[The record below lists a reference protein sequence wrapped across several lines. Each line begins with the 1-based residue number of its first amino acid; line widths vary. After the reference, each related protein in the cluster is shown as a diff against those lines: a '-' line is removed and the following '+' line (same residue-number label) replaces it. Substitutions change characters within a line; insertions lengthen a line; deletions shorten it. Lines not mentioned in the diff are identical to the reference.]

1 MCRNKEIVSYKN
13 IVKMTTLQERTVA
26 DVVTENIKAAHIFKK
41 YRIDFCCGGGVS
53 ITRACEKAKIDPTI
67 LIEELQNLNTAP
79 DRAFDFNSWKLDF
92 LTDHILNVHHQYVEE
107 SSPLL
112 LQYAKRVN
120 HVHGHHYTELNEIE
134 ELVIKLVQAMAAHQ
148 RKEELILFPF
158 IKKLVK
164 AEAEGTEVPATH
176 FGSVENP
183 IHMMEE
189 EHEEAG
195 DFLKR
200 ISELSSG
207 FTPPQGACNTYR
219 AFYAKLDEF
228 EQDLH
233 QHIHL
238 ENNIL
243 FPKALKLEKTLQKK

>member
-1 MCRNKEIVSYKN
+1 MN
-13 IVKMTTLQERTVA
+13 TLEERTVA

-41 YRIDFCCGGGVS
+41 HGIDFCCGGGIS
-53 ITRACEKAKIDPTI
+53 IKRACEKAKIDPSI
-67 LIEELQNLNTAP
+67 LMGELQNLDSAP
-79 DRAFDFNSWKLDF
+79 DRAFDYNSWKLDF
-92 LTDHILNVHHQYVEE
+92 LADHIVNVHHHYVEE

-112 LQYAKRVN
+112 LQYSKRVN
-120 HVHGHHYTELNEIE
+120 HVHGHHYTELAEIE
-134 ELVIKLVQAMAAHQ
+134 ELVTRVVQAMAAHQ

-158 IKKLVK
+158 IKKLAK
-164 AEAEGTEVPATH
+164 SQAEGTAIPETH
-176 FGSVENP
+176 FGTVENP
-183 IHMMEE
+183 INMMEE

-195 DFLKR
+195 EIMRR

-243 FPKALKLEKTLQKK
+243 FPKALKLEKSLQAN

>member
-1 MCRNKEIVSYKN
+1 MA
-13 IVKMTTLQERTVA
+13 TLQEKTVA
-26 DVVTENIKAAHIFKK
+26 EVVTENIKAAHVFKK
-41 YRIDFCCGGGVS
+41 YGIDFCCGGGVS
-53 ITRACEKAKIDPTI
+53 IQRACEKAKVDANL
-67 LIEELQNLNTAP
+67 LINELINLNTAP
-79 DRAFDFNSWKLDF
+79 DRGSNYNSWKLDF
-92 LTDHILNVHHQYVEE
+92 LTDHIINVHHQYVEE

-120 HVHGHHYTELNEIE
+120 HVHGGHYKELAEIE
-134 ELVIKLVQAMAAHQ
+134 SLVVQVIQAMAGHQ

-164 AEAEGTEVPATH
+164 AEAEGAEVQAPH
-176 FGSVENP
+176 FGTVENP

-195 DFLKR
+195 EFMRK
-200 ISELSSG
+200 IAELSSNY
-207 FTPPQGACNTYR
+207 TPPQGACNTYR
-219 AFYAKLDEF
+219 AFYAKLEEF

-233 QHIHL
+233 HHIHL

-243 FPKALKLEKTLQKK
+243 FPKALKLEKELRENIA

>member
-1 MCRNKEIVSYKN
+1 
-13 IVKMTTLQERTVA
+13 MTTLQERTVA

-41 YRIDFCCGGGVS
+41 HGIDFCCGGGVS
-53 ITRACEKAKIDPTI
+53 IQRACEKAKIDSSI
-67 LIEELQNLNTAP
+67 LLEELKNLDNAP
-79 DRAFDFNSWKLDF
+79 DRAFDYNSWKLDF
-92 LTDHILNVHHQYVEE
+92 LADHIVNVHHHYVEE

-112 LQYAKRVN
+112 LQYSKRVN
-120 HVHGHHYTELNEIE
+120 HVHGSHYTELTEIE
-134 ELVIKLVQAMAAHQ
+134 ELVTKVVQAMAGHQ

-164 AEAEGTEVPATH
+164 AEAEGTEVPSTH

-195 DFLKR
+195 DILKR
-200 ISELSSG
+200 IAELSDN
-207 FTPPQGACNTYR
+207 FTPPQGACNTYK
-219 AFYAKLDEF
+219 AFYAKLAEF
-228 EQDLH
+228 EEDLH

-243 FPKALKLEKTLQKK
+243 FPKALKLENTLQNK

>member
-1 MCRNKEIVSYKN
+1 ME
-13 IVKMTTLQERTVA
+13 TLQERTVA

-41 YRIDFCCGGGVS
+41 HGIDFCCGGGIS
-53 ITRACEKAKIDPTI
+53 IKRACEKAKVDPAV
-67 LIEELQNLNTAP
+67 LEQELMNLNNAP
-79 DRAFDFNSWKLDF
+79 DRASNYNSWKLDF
-92 LTDHILNVHHQYVEE
+92 LADHIINVHHHYVEE
-107 SSPLL
+107 NSPLL
-112 LQYAKRVN
+112 LQYSKRVN
-120 HVHGHHYTELNEIE
+120 HVHGSHYTELAEIE
-134 ELVIKLVQAMAAHQ
+134 ALVTQVVQAMAAHQ

-164 AEAEGTEVPATH
+164 AEAEGSEVPTTH
-176 FGSVENP
+176 FGTVENP

-195 DFLKR
+195 EIMRK
-200 ISELSSG
+200 IAQLSNNY
-207 FTPPQGACNTYR
+207 TPPQGACNTYR

-233 QHIHL
+233 HHIHL

-243 FPKALKLEKTLQKK
+243 FPKALKLEKSLQKQ

>member
-1 MCRNKEIVSYKN
+1 MN
-13 IVKMTTLQERTVA
+13 TLQDRTVA

-41 YRIDFCCGGGVS
+41 HGIDFCCGGGVS
-53 ITRACEKAKIDPTI
+53 ITRACEKAKIDPAI
-67 LIEELQNLNTAP
+67 LIEELQNLNTTP
-79 DRAFDFNSWKLDF
+79 DRSFDYNSWKLDF
-92 LTDHILNVHHQYVEE
+92 LADHIINVHHQYVEE

-120 HVHGHHYTELNEIE
+120 HVHGSHYTELAEIE
-134 ELVIKLVQAMAAHQ
+134 ELVIRLVQAMAGHQ

-164 AEAEGTEVPATH
+164 AEIEGTEVPSTH

-195 DFLKR
+195 DILKR
-200 ISELSSG
+200 ISELTAG
-207 FTPPQGACNTYR
+207 YTPPQGACNTYR
-219 AFYAKLDEF
+219 AFFAKLDEF

-243 FPKALKLEKTLQKK
+243 FPKALKLEKALGKN

>member
-1 MCRNKEIVSYKN
+1 
-13 IVKMTTLQERTVA
+13 MTTLQERTVA

-41 YRIDFCCGGGVS
+41 HGIDFCCGGGIS
-53 ITRACEKAKIDPTI
+53 IARACEKAKVDPAV
-67 LIEELQNLNTAP
+67 LEQELLNLDKVQ
-79 DRAFDFNSWKLDF
+79 DRAHDYNSWKLDF
-92 LTDHILNVHHQYVEE
+92 LADHIINVHHHYVEE

-112 LQYAKRVN
+112 LQYSKRVN
-120 HVHGHHYTELNEIE
+120 HVHGHHYTELAEIE
-134 ELVIKLVQAMAAHQ
+134 ALVTQVVQAMAAHQ

-158 IKKLVK
+158 IKKLVT
-164 AEAEGTEVPATH
+164 AERENGEVPAIH
-176 FGSVENP
+176 FGTVENP
-183 IHMMEE
+183 IKMMEE

-195 DFLKR
+195 EIMRK
-200 ISELSSG
+200 IAKLSNNY
-207 FTPPQGACNTYR
+207 TPPQGACNTYR

-243 FPKALKLEKTLQKK
+243 FPKALNLEKRLKNS

>member
-1 MCRNKEIVSYKN
+1 
-13 IVKMTTLQERTVA
+13 MTTLQERTVA
-26 DVVTENIKAAHIFKK
+26 EVVTENIKAAHIFKK
-41 YRIDFCCGGGVS
+41 HGIDFCCGGGVS
-53 ITRACEKAKIDPTI
+53 ISRACEKAKIDPAI

-79 DRAFDFNSWKLDF
+79 DRAFDYNSWKLDF
-92 LTDHILNVHHQYVEE
+92 LIDHILNVHHHYVEE

-112 LQYAKRVN
+112 LQYSKRVN
-120 HVHGHHYTELNEIE
+120 QVHGSHYTELVEIE
-134 ELVIKLVQAMAAHQ
+134 ELVIRLVQAMAGHQ

-164 AEAEGTEVPATH
+164 AESDGSEVPSTH

-189 EHEEAG
+189 EHVEAG
-195 DFLKR
+195 DILKR
-200 ISELSSG
+200 ISELSKG

-243 FPKALKLEKTLQKK
+243 FPKALKLEKILKKD

>member
-1 MCRNKEIVSYKN
+1 MTT
-13 IVKMTTLQERTVA
+13 TTLQERTVA

-41 YRIDFCCGGGVS
+41 HGIDFCCGGGVS
-53 ITRACEKAKIDPTI
+53 IKKACEKAKIDPSI
-67 LIEELQNLNTAP
+67 LEAELLNLDSVQ
-79 DRAFDFNSWKLDF
+79 DRAYDFNSWKLDF
-92 LTDHILNVHHQYVEE
+92 LTDHIINVHHNYVEE
-107 SSPLL
+107 NNPLL

-120 HVHGHHYTELNEIE
+120 HVHGHHYTELAEIE
-134 ELVIKLVQAMAAHQ
+134 SLVTKVVQELAAHMK
-148 RKEELILFPF
+148 KEELILFPF

-164 AEAEGTEVPATH
+164 AEREGTEVPAIH

-183 IHMMEE
+183 IKMMET

-195 DFLKR
+195 EILRR
-200 ISELSSG
+200 IAELSSNY
-207 FTPPQGACNTYR
+207 TPPQGACNTYR

-233 QHIHL
+233 QHVHL

-243 FPKALKLEKTLQKK
+243 FPKALRLEKKLKKN

>member
-1 MCRNKEIVSYKN
+1 
-13 IVKMTTLQERTVA
+13 MTTLQERTVA
-26 DVVTENIKAAHIFKK
+26 EVVTENIKAAHIFKK
-41 YRIDFCCGGGVS
+41 HGIDFCCGGGIS
-53 ITRACEKAKIDPTI
+53 IAKACEKAKVDPSI
-67 LIEELQNLNTAP
+67 LEAELVNLDNAP
-79 DRAFDFNSWKLDF
+79 DRASDYNSWKLDF
-92 LTDHILNVHHQYVEE
+92 LTDHIINVHHHYVEE
-107 SSPLL
+107 NSPLL

-120 HVHGHHYTELNEIE
+120 HVHGHHYTELAEIE
-134 ELVIKLVQAMAAHQ
+134 SLVTKVVQTMAAHQ

-158 IKKLVK
+158 IRKLVK
-164 AEAEGTEVPATH
+164 AEREGTDVPPIH

-195 DFLKR
+195 KILRR
-200 ISELSSG
+200 IAELSDNY
-207 FTPPQGACNTYR
+207 TPPQGACNTYR

-233 QHIHL
+233 HHIHL

-243 FPKALKLEKTLQKK
+243 FPKALNLEKKLKKS

>member
-1 MCRNKEIVSYKN
+1 
-13 IVKMTTLQERTVA
+13 MTTLQERTVA

-41 YRIDFCCGGGVS
+41 HGIDFCCGGGVS
-53 ITRACEKAKIDPTI
+53 IKRACEKANIDP
-67 LIEELQNLNTAP
+67 LIIENELLGLDAAP
-79 DRAFDFNSWKLDF
+79 DRASDYNSWKLDF

-120 HVHGHHYTELNEIE
+120 HVHGHHYTELAEIE
-134 ELVIKLVQAMAAHQ
+134 ALVLQVVQAMAGHQ

-164 AEAEGTEVPATH
+164 AEREGGEVPTVH

-183 IHMMEE
+183 IKMMED

-195 DFLKR
+195 EIMRK
-200 ISELSSG
+200 IAELSNNY
-207 FTPPQGACNTYR
+207 TPPQGACNTYR
-219 AFYAKLDEF
+219 AFFAKLDEF

-243 FPKALKLEKTLQKK
+243 FPKALNLEKSLKRN